1 MVPAE
6 LLKRPIGDKRVHD
19 SQSASRNP
27 GLYLGHGYA
36 KKVCCPFPGV
46 CVIPICQGRRDFFN
60 GGGVKR
66 CTNLVAEYCQGACRY
81 ARIAHFQYADSD
93 EPAEPGASHTKSC
106 LQSPQRPSVS
116 DLSTDPECSKPA
128 ANGAFGTAK
137 PPSNLC
143 RWFVS
148 SQFQQLAI
156 VRRCPW
162 HGGRPS
168 DWTRSP
174 GYLCP
179 GGLALC
185 GTRKFSSF
193 PQISDPLPTIFTG
206 PSRNKL
212 KDAVD
217 RITLLRRSLL
227 DPGNQQLIDRS
238 QLLARLVTLSS
249 RSTGHCATSLQAD
262 RDRELASRDDARCAG
277 REQYSRS
284 IQSEVGC
291 GYQSGSTFV
300 VPHLFPWTKER
311 MILSWAESTPSLHLL
326 ASDCRC
332 SWRPLGCCFAKRR
345 CSVRCLLP
353 HTN

>member
-1 MVPAE
+1 MVLAE

-137 PPSNLC
+137 PPSNL
-143 RWFVS
+143 RHWFVS
-148 SQFQQLAI
+148 SQVQQLVI

-174 GYLCP
+174 ETLCP

-185 GTRKFSSF
+185 RTRKFRAL
-193 PQISDPLPTIFTG
+193 PQISDTLPTVLAGPTG
-206 PSRNKL
+206 NKL
-212 KDAVD
+212 KDFRD
-217 RITLLRRSLL
+217 RILFLGGTMFDTGDQQPIKLRQPSELLIELITLSLDSLL
-227 DPGNQQLIDRS
+227 HATH
-238 QLLARLVTLSS
+238 LAVPKLR
-249 RSTGHCATSLQAD
+249 
-262 RDRELASRDDARCAG
+262 LASPS
-277 REQYSRS
+277 REIDWR
-284 IQSEVGC
+284 
-291 GYQSGSTFV
+291 
-300 VPHLFPWTKER
+300 R
-311 MILSWAESTPSLHLL
+311 AEFSPIY
-326 ASDCRC
+326 
-332 SWRPLGCCFAKRR
+332 
-345 CSVRCLLP
+345 
-353 HTN
+353 